1 VCDSL
6 LAGFETNR
14 GVGGDAD
21 EFGIF
26 PGLAARKKGRQILA
40 AMRVHIQA
48 NLRRLSRRR
57 AEEIAAARFFRNPKV
72 TKGEMLE
79 TAAKRTATAAAG
91 RHVLILQDTSEINYQ
106 SKAKRKR
113 DLGKVGN
120 GEDVGLFVHPALAVD
135 AETGAAL
142 GLAGATIWR
151 RTKTKAEN
159 YQELP
164 IEEKESFR
172 WIDTAKK
179 ARDALSEAAMVTVI
193 ADREADIY
201 ELFARLPDARTRVL
215 VRAEHDRALKGGG
228 RLYSAL
234 AAAPAAG
241 RIEFQLAGRPGRS
254 ARKVSLEV
262 QFAKVTLRRPSK
274 GLDPRD
280 PPALEMYAVEAREID
295 PPPGEAPILWRL
307 LTTHEIDS
315 LADAAR
321 MVDFYRLRWNIEQLF
336 RTLKS
341 NGLEIEECLLADG
354 EALENLAVVAL
365 IAACQVMQL
374 VRGRGPE
381 GEDQNALTVF
391 SAAEIHVLKAVVA
404 KYEGKTEKQKNRFTV
419 GSIAWAAW
427 AIARLGGWKGYAS
440 ERPPGPITFTHG
452 LRRFHAMFEGYR
464 LAQYG
469 IPP

>member
-1 VCDSL
+1 MH
-6 LAGFETNR
+6 A
-14 GVGGDAD
+14 
-21 EFGIF
+21 
-26 PGLAARKKGRQILA
+26 
-40 AMRVHIQA
+40 RVHTSFRQ
-48 NLRRLSRRR
+48 LSRRR
-57 AEEIAAARFFRNPKV
+57 AEEAATARFFRNPKV
-72 TKGEMLE
+72 TTGEILE
-79 TAAKRTATAAAG
+79 TAAKRTAAAAAG

-106 SKAKRKR
+106 AKAKRKR
-113 DLGKVGN
+113 NLGKVGN
-120 GEDVGLFVHPALAVD
+120 GEDVGLFVHPTLAVD
-135 AETGAAL
+135 AETGVAL

-151 RTKTKAEN
+151 RTKTKARN

-164 IEEKESFR
+164 IEQKESFR
-172 WIDTAKK
+172 WIDTAEK
-179 ARDALSEAAMVTVI
+179 ARDALSEAATVTVI

-201 ELFARLPDARTRVL
+201 ELFARLPDTRTHVL

-241 RIEFQLAGRPGRS
+241 RIDFHLAGRPGRS

-262 QFAKVTLRRPSK
+262 RFTKVMLRRPSK

-295 PPPGEAPILWRL
+295 PPPGEEPILWRL
-307 LTTHEIDS
+307 LTTHEINS

-321 MVDFYRLRWNIEQLF
+321 MIDFYRLRWNIEQLF

-341 NGLEIEECLLADG
+341 EGLEIEECLLADG
-354 EALENLAVVAL
+354 EALENLAAVAL
-365 IAACQVMQL
+365 IAACQVIQL

-381 GEDQNALTVF
+381 GETQSALLVF
-391 SAAEIHVLKAVVA
+391 SPAEIHVLKAVVRE
-404 KYEGKTEKQKNRFTV
+404 YEGKTEKQKNRFTV
-419 GSIAWAAW
+419 GSLAWAAW

-452 LRRFHAMFEGYR
+452 LRTFHAIFEGYR
-464 LAQYG
+464 LAQHG
-469 IPP
+469 LPS